1 MTLNKLFRLLGSSKW
16 KGKRCNQVREF
27 MRGGLECLLAAK
39 PNEADGVL
47 LLRAKMSPGR
57 A

>member
-39 PNEADGVL
+39 PIEADGVL